1 MGTIWVREF
10 TGGLDNRRMAVTSAG
25 NTLIEAED
33 VHITR
38 GGEIEKRA
46 AFVPSFV
53 LPDATVG
60 LAYDK
65 NGLVTFGSGPQP
77 EFMPSGV
84 RYQRLDYFSE
94 LLVAVISTELFA
106 GKLYVVAEFAN
117 DQRVHFYDGVRVET
131 WDDGKAR
138 VAFQVTSAEPG
149 STVSGININGVGI
162 LRRSVFSES
171 SLSATAD
178 AIAAEINDFTA
189 TSGYTATTFG
199 DRVNIIARDTSPTP
213 NGYGLYV
220 VGSEGFNIVAPYP
233 YMSGGRDPASVYE
246 PGSFVKTIGDKVYS
260 VSGPNTHFSGIQRP
274 TVWTTDAAGAGFI
287 DMSSQSS
294 GAEELT
300 ALAKYQGYVAVFA
313 ERLIQIWYFD
323 PDPTLNKQAQVLNN
337 TGTGYPKS
345 VTQFGDN
352 DLFYLSDSGLRSLRA
367 RDSSNS
373 AATTDIGSPVDEAV
387 NAARRALPAASRAKI
402 VGVIEP
408 QDGRFWLIMADR
420 IFVFSYFSGAQV
432 SAWSTYAPSY
442 FDENGTRVPF
452 TVDEALVFRQHVY
465 LRSGNR
471 IFVYGG
477 LDQEPAFD
485 ETPARVRLPFLDAD
499 TPTRKK
505 KLMGVDAA
513 VEGDWRVYA
522 SLDPNEPG
530 ARDQIGTLSETT
542 YNIDRIPAQG
552 EATHLSVTLE
562 TVGAGPRRLGS
573 LVIHYEADAD
583 ED

>member
-84 RYQRLDYFSE
+84 RYQRLTYQFGD
-94 LLVAVISTELFA
+94 LTAVLSTDLFA
-106 GKLYVVAEFAN
+106 GKLYVVGEFS
-117 DQRVHFYDGVRVET
+117 DGQRVHFYDGARVET

-138 VAFQVTSAEPG
+138 VVFTVTSAPEG
-149 STVSGININGVGI
+149 STIDDVSIDGQKIASAQIQAKPSLTETAEAIADMVN
-162 LRRSVFSES
+162 RSIG
-171 SLSATAD
+171 TAD
-178 AIAAEINDFTA
+178 YDAVS
-189 TSGYTATTFG
+189 SGP
-199 DRVNIIARDTSPTP
+199 RVVIVAREASATP
-213 NGYGLYV
+213 NGLSLSV
-220 VGSEGFNIVAPYP
+220 TGSGGFSGSAPNP
-233 YMSGGRDPASVYE
+233 FLSGGRNPAEVYE

-387 NAARRALPAASRAKI
+387 NATRRALPAASRAKI

-505 KLMGVDAA
+505 KLTGVDAA

-530 ARDQIGTLSETT
+530 ARDQVGTLSETT

-552 EATHLSVTLE
+552 EATHLSITLE
-562 TVGAGPRRLGS
+562 TAGAGPRRLGS